1 MIVYVVTWQKWF
13 GFLINRRLVWRF
25 RHWRA
30 AWRASFH
37 ERARWST
44 WSVLW
49 NRRKLPTRRPLSVCV
64 AVYHQMPWLMWRWHN
79 SSPAPMGKPK
89 LPVKTLESPYY
100 WLMHHIGT
108 SVVLVCFFLYA
119 PIMRHLWGPNLI
131 FTFEKWKRLTPCG
144 RTNKNLINLT
154 WKCFLSKEQH
164 D

>member
-1 MIVYVVTWQKWF
+1 MIVHIVTWQKLLA
-13 GFLINRRLVWRF
+13 FLINRRPVWRF

-30 AWRASFH
+30 AWRASCH

-49 NRRKLPTRRPLSVCV
+49 NRRKLPTRRLSSACV

-79 SSPAPMGKPK
+79 SSLAPMGKPK
-89 LPVKTLESPYY
+89 LPVKSLESSSSY

-108 SVVLVCFFLYA
+108 SVVLVCLFLYV
-119 PIMRHLWGPNLI
+119 PIVLHLWWPDLI
-131 FTFEKWKRLTPCG
+131 IMFEKWEHLTPCD
-144 RTNKNLINLT
+144 RTKKNLKTIR
-154 WKCFLSKEQH
+154 KCFLSKEQH